1 MTDLKNLVYRYTDDL
16 ERFDKML
23 KDADKQLVEA
33 MTQIKDMAEEKDLRK
48 KELDDL
54 KAAAQAVIDM
64 VDPPEEGT
72 VQDKTLLERLQ
83 GAP

>member
-54 KAAAQAVIDM
+54 KAAALAVIDM
-64 VDPPEEGT
+64 VDPP
-72 VQDKTLLERLQ
+72 
-83 GAP
+83 